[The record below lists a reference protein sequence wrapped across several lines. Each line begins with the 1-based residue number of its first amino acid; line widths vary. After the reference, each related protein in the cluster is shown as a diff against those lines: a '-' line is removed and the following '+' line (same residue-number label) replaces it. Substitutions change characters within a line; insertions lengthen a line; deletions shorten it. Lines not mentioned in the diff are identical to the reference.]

1 MATATMALQ
10 QGGKLF
16 SMCMMDSQLP
26 FMMADVTAA
35 RVGAEVA
42 SASVTGSEV
51 IKPLP

>member
-26 FMMADVTAA
+26 FMMADVTSLSYIV
-35 RVGAEVA
+35 RKTRHFLLEHFQ
-42 SASVTGSEV
+42 
-51 IKPLP
+51 